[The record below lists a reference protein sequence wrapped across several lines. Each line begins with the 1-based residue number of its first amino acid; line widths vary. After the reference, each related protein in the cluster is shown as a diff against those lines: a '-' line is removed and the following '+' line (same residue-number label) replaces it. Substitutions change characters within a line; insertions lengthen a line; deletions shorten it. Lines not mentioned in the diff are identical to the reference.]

1 MADCANEENG
11 KLLYDF
17 ILSKEGQ
24 QVLIDNN
31 LISVR
36 SDIDQGDIDVAAI
49 ASKALPCD
57 LNAMVEKDEANGAA
71 FDKIFGL

>member
-1 MADCANEENG
+1 M
-11 KLLYDF
+11 
-17 ILSKEGQ
+17 
-24 QVLIDNN
+24 LIDNN

-36 SDIDQGDIDVAAI
+36 SDIDQGDIDVPAI